1 MFGIGEEEFL
11 IILLFVFLVFGPDK
25 LPGMGRTIGRAIK
38 QFRNAQDDLSRV
50 VKTELQDPVQNL
62 MDSVDLKSS
71 LQDGDG
77 KSAAEADKDGS
88 VSAADGTKGKT
99 ASAAASDGDSQAS
112 KEASQ
117 PQESFAEKK
126 ARLSAAA
133 LYGLDKPE
141 KPAADQKQE
150 EPVQESPAADAPVSE
165 ETPKPEK
172 AEESE
177 KAEEPE
183 ASKQTA
189 ADKQAAEAAEHP
201 EADGKE

>member
-77 KSAAEADKDGS
+77 KSTVEADKDGS

-141 KPAADQKQE
+141 K
-150 EPVQESPAADAPVSE
+150 
-165 ETPKPEK
+165 

-183 ASKQTA
+183 ATKQ
-189 ADKQAAEAAEHP
+189 P
-201 EADGKE
+201 ETDGKE